1 MWRDEGAKLVEG
13 TLEDAV
19 HDFLVEESVR
29 IVNLVRNH
37 RVILRHEHL
46 TLGVEMY
53 DGILCHVAEDVDC
66 VACEAYLSLRC
77 AVRQA
82 NDVRLE
88 VGGYEVVAQIRVG
101 KADDDISGIS
111 HIGLF
116 VDVTLHASLRTEHHK
131 DHIQLYV
138 LVDRLHSQLV
148 DDDDIAVRIVG
159 HTAVRDKIEV
169 YLSFFLIFIHCIH
182 ILLSFLCVLIIFY
195 ALELV

>member
-1 MWRDEGAKLVEG
+1 MRRDEGAKLVEG

-37 RVILRHEHL
+37 RVIFRHEHL

-82 NDVRLE
+82 DDVRLE

-116 VDVTLHASLRTEHHK
+116 VDVTLHASLRTEHHE

-138 LVDRLHSQLV
+138 LVDRLHSQFV
-148 DDDDIAVRIVG
+148 DDDVRIVG
-159 HTAVRDKIEV
+159 HTAVSDKIEV

-195 ALELV
+195 ALVLV